1 MDMYLFLQLLIN
13 KRLFLPW
20 GNVLGFKRFLIVDNM
35 PQKVMGRRSME
46 SVLFDIFWKIS
57 VRHKRLFF
65 FLFLDY
71 VSELEHLVS
80 LSLSSV
86 SSRTLILNVWLSQWE
101 GVCAVAD
108 MLHPLA
114 IWYCITVSFPSASD
128 KMPGDSARKVPR

>member
-86 SSRTLILNVWLSQWE
+86 SSRTLILNV
-101 GVCAVAD
+101 
-108 MLHPLA
+108 
-114 IWYCITVSFPSASD
+114 
-128 KMPGDSARKVPR
+128 